1 MRVAYFPDF
10 SGFLKLYL
18 VTGFKK
24 CVKLTFSI
32 FKENSHYAEIGLN
45 MTFLDLKSILLNCS
59 PNLFIKFFWDCMW
72 WQAWKS
78 GGKRLFWF
86 FKENSY
92 HACFGFLMKT
102 NVLRKIGEI
111 GHFIKTQVKISLSK
125 NKYLSVS
132 VNFLC

>member
-59 PNLFIKFFWDCMW
+59 PNLLLNFSETVCDGRHEKVGERD
-72 WQAWKS
+72 
-78 GGKRLFWF
+78 
-86 FKENSY
+86 
-92 HACFGFLMKT
+92 CFGFLRRILIMP
-102 NVLRKIGEI
+102 VLG
-111 GHFIKTQVKISLSK
+111 F
-125 NKYLSVS
+125 
-132 VNFLC
+132 